1 MLPPEPCVEYNED
14 TISTPPWTCWPLLS
28 SSLLGDV
35 PAVQNTASL
44 EAALITLS
52 RGATWRWERV
62 LSCCFF
68 SFFFFFYHHGTVTQ
82 TAVVVIPGRLAA
94 GAFHKSA
101 EEKQEENSRWLA
113 CTLIH
118 EGPSKVWQILIIWT
132 HSNHQ
137 FIWIAWTMKVMA
149 TLQLWIY
156 FQQEYILGNESAFFP
171 RVTWQ
176 IASCQLAEYDEAC
189 DTWRLAQ
196 LSLALRLDAG
206 ENN

>member
-1 MLPPEPCVEYNED
+1 
-14 TISTPPWTCWPLLS
+14 
-28 SSLLGDV
+28 
-35 PAVQNTASL
+35 
-44 EAALITLS
+44 
-52 RGATWRWERV
+52 
-62 LSCCFF
+62 
-68 SFFFFFYHHGTVTQ
+68 
-82 TAVVVIPGRLAA
+82 
-94 GAFHKSA
+94 
-101 EEKQEENSRWLA
+101 
-113 CTLIH
+113 
-118 EGPSKVWQILIIWT
+118 
-132 HSNHQ
+132 
-137 FIWIAWTMKVMA
+137 MKVMA